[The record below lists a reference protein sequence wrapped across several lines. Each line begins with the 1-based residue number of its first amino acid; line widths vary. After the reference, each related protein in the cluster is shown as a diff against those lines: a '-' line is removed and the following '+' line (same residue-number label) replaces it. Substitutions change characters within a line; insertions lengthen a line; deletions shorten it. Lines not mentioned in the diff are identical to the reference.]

1 MEHRK
6 GLVITLSNYCVYM
19 HTCPNG
25 KVYVGLT
32 GIKPKYR
39 WDNGHG
45 YKEQVFRHAIAKYG
59 WENITH
65 TIIKDGLTLEEAN
78 ELEAEMISK
87 YKSNNSEFGYNIDN
101 GGNGC
106 GSKSL
111 EHREKLRLSNSPT
124 KQKLSKKVRCIE
136 TNEIFNSIREA
147 ARKTGANRNCISWC
161 CNNTPRHKTT
171 SGFHW
176 EFI

>member
-1 MEHRK
+1 M
-6 GLVITLSNYCVYM
+6 SNYCVYM

-25 KVYVGLT
+25 KVYIGLT

-87 YKSNNSEFGYNIDN
+87 YKSNDSEFGYNIDN

-124 KQKLSKKVRCIE
+124 KQKLSKKVRCVE
-136 TNEIFNSIREA
+136 TNEVFNSIREA

-161 CNNTPRHKTT
+161 CNNAPRHKTT

-176 EFI
+176 EFFNCPT